1 VKILKMRHEDYKE
14 LLALE
19 AAGALE
25 EGERGALLGHLPSC
39 EECRE
44 ELREMA
50 DAAASLAYTVEPVLP
65 PAALRASVLARVRAV
80 DPSEVVAAAPKAF
93 VDPSEVTVDPSE
105 ALGGSRPGVSKK
117 GGERRA
123 PTSSTDARGLL
134 GGFSLWQILTGRPS
148 LGFGAATAF
157 AALVL
162 LGVTSLLLWS
172 QNRTLNA
179 EVARLYDRLRA
190 TQTEMAGQ
198 REQLASARD
207 VNELLSAPGARF
219 AELAGKKPAP
229 QAHAM
234 LAYDRATGRA
244 VIMATGL
251 PPAPAGHAYQL
262 WLIADKKPLPGGTFK
277 TDAEGRARM
286 SDRLPADIGQ
296 PTFAVTLEREGGVP
310 APEGDVYLLGSA
322 S

>member
-1 VKILKMRHEDYKE
+1 MRHEDYKE

-25 EGERGALLGHLPSC
+25 GGERGALLGHLPSC
-39 EECRE
+39 EECRA
-44 ELREMA
+44 ELREMS
-50 DAAASLAYTVEPVLP
+50 DAAAALVYTVEPVLP
-65 PAALRASVLARVRAV
+65 PAGLRAGLLARLRAV
-80 DPSEVVAAAPKAF
+80 DPSEVVADAPKAF
-93 VDPSEVTVDPSE
+93 VDPSEVAVDPSE
-105 ALGGSRPGVSKK
+105 AIGRSRTGGDGN
-117 GGERRA
+117 GGPRRA
-123 PTSSTDARGLL
+123 PASPSDARGLL

-148 LGFGAATAF
+148 LGLGAATAF
-157 AALVL
+157 AVVVL

-172 QNRTLNA
+172 QNRTLSA
-179 EVARLYDRLRA
+179 EVARLYDRLRE
-190 TQTEMAGQ
+190 TQGELGSQ

-219 AELAGKKPAP
+219 AELSGKKPAP

-262 WLIADKKPLPGGTFK
+262 WLIADKKPMPGGTFK
-277 TDAEGRARM
+277 TDAGGRARM

-296 PTFAVTLEREGGVP
+296 PTFAVTLEREGGVS
-310 APEGDVYLLGSA
+310 APEGEVYLLGSA